1 MQSGLLQLSLRTS
14 LVITI
19 MIMGVI
25 GMTIAVITGET
36 YQRQALDNRRLAY
49 IELLDLEVHF
59 LWDKVSTESY
69 QLGMSI
75 QASDDFR
82 QALKGRDAE
91 KIAAALDEH
100 FHRAFVTLG
109 LLKLKN
115 LFVYDMQLRPL
126 YSATEGDKVDPA
138 ELFCPSLF
146 LRVKNRSGTERI
158 KPANQ
163 ICVFQ
168 KQLRLVALVPIGGLR
183 PQGYLAVIVD
193 PTTNLAQSGAN
204 VGFPLKVQ
212 LMDDTLLY
220 QSRKWPDQQHMS
232 DVLVVDYQ
240 LKAAGEK
247 PVARFLFASN
257 IAVLQ
262 QRLSATRY
270 SMLVLSAMV
279 ILFAILVA
287 LLLLRRSLLNPLDSL
302 TKHLRLVLEDKS
314 NLKRRIHVSGTKEIE
329 QLADDFNVMSHEL
342 NRLYGILEN
351 MAFTDELT
359 GIPNRAMLMDR
370 LKQCLLQAKQYPAD
384 HHFMLQLMDLNHFK
398 AVNDTLGHNIGDKLL
413 QVIATRLR
421 EAVRTSDTVARLGG
435 DEFAII
441 LNELGDREIAT
452 RISTKITELI
462 RKPIIIDGH
471 PIDIGMSIGIACYPE
486 DGTSISNMLLCADRA
501 MYYSKH
507 HQLAYA
513 FYDSSMETSR

>member
-1 MQSGLLQLSLRTS
+1 
-14 LVITI
+14 
-19 MIMGVI
+19 
-25 GMTIAVITGET
+25 
-36 YQRQALDNRRLAY
+36 
-49 IELLDLEVHF
+49 
-59 LWDKVSTESY
+59 
-69 QLGMSI
+69 
-75 QASDDFR
+75 
-82 QALKGRDAE
+82 
-91 KIAAALDEH
+91 
-100 FHRAFVTLG
+100 
-109 LLKLKN
+109 
-115 LFVYDMQLRPL
+115 
-126 YSATEGDKVDPA
+126 
-138 ELFCPSLF
+138 
-146 LRVKNRSGTERI
+146 
-158 KPANQ
+158 
-163 ICVFQ
+163 
-168 KQLRLVALVPIGGLR
+168 
-183 PQGYLAVIVD
+183 
-193 PTTNLAQSGAN
+193 
-204 VGFPLKVQ
+204 
-212 LMDDTLLY
+212 MDDTLLY

-329 QLADDFNVMSHEL
+329 QLADDFNIMSHEL